1 MCCVFPQV
9 GVAITSTVNA
19 PRFPAPFLV
28 PMVRMLEPLP
38 SIRDC
43 DSENVMLL
51 PFPACVALMIRAV
64 VALAIYKVTVPVRL
78 LGSLWLSFKYDG
90 YTLTTHGG
98 KGVGVGVGV
107 EPGGG
112 VGVGVGVG
120 VGIGVGVGVECGFP
134 FGFVFPFPFPFSFG
148 VGVGVGVGE
157 SAGGGRAAGGVAVGV
172 GVASGMTSPVTDA
185 IVIAGVLSSAKC
197 WSPTVISPEPETSTG
212 TASVPLTI

>member
-1 MCCVFPQV
+1 
-9 GVAITSTVNA
+9 
-19 PRFPAPFLV
+19 
-28 PMVRMLEPLP
+28 MVRMLDPLP

-43 DSENVMLL
+43 ERSNVMLL
-51 PFPACVALMIRAV
+51 PFPAWVTLMMRGV
-64 VALAIYKVTVPVRL
+64 VALAMYKVTVPVSL
-78 LGSLWLSFKYDG
+78 SVLLWLRDKYDG

-107 EPGGG
+107 EPAGG

-134 FGFVFPFPFPFSFG
+134 FGFVLPLPFPFPFPFG

-157 SAGGGRAAGGVAVGV
+157 SAGGGSAGGGVAVGV

-185 IVIAGVLSSAKC
+185 MSTAGIRSSGKC
-197 WSPTVISPEPETSTG
+197 
-212 TASVPLTI
+212 